1 MRCRHCATP
10 LEHTFLNL
18 GFAPPSNAY
27 LRRAALSQPELY
39 LPLHVKVCHSCWL
52 VQTEDYVEAENLFES
67 DYAYFSSTSTGWLAH
82 ARTYS
87 ERMFAELN
95 LDAESFVVEV
105 ASNDGYLLKNFVA
118 AKIPC
123 LGIEPTDSTAAAA
136 EALGI
141 PVTRE
146 FFGEQL
152 AVEIVDQYGKADLI
166 VGNNVYAHVPDI
178 NNFTRGL
185 AQLLKPGGTVTLE
198 FPHLLPLIELCQ
210 FDTVYHEHFSYLS
223 LLAVQSIFGKAGLR
237 AYRVETLQSHG
248 GSLRVFACHHEAAIA
263 TQASVSD
270 TLAMERARGLDEL
283 AVYRS
288 FQASADAIKN
298 QLLTFLLR
306 VNRTSA
312 SIAAYGAA
320 AKGNTLLNYAGVKPD
335 LLPFVCDAAKSKQG
349 KFLPGSHIPILEPA
363 ALFEAK
369 PDYVLILPWNLKEEL
384 IAELQSKLPGET
396 CFVTVIPEIVYT
408 PSS

>member
-210 FDTVYHEHFSYLS
+210 FDTVYHEHFSY
-223 LLAVQSIFGKAGLR
+223 
-237 AYRVETLQSHG
+237 
-248 GSLRVFACHHEAAIA
+248 
-263 TQASVSD
+263 
-270 TLAMERARGLDEL
+270 TLAMERARGLNEL

-306 VNRTSA
+306 VNRASA